1 MKKRI
6 GELNGK
12 PIVIGGENEV
22 TKNEIHYSVV
32 DGIVVL
38 KVRKDD
44 GKLHPVT
51 AAEDDIA
58 TASLMEDEGQI
69 IPDEPVEGIKE
80 VIAKLKELN
89 YEVVVVSTRCATPKG
104 IRAIYA
110 YLNKY
115 GIEVDKVLKEKPP
128 AAVYIDDRAICFNGD
143 CNGLVD
149 KIVNFK
155 NWLGK

>member
-32 DGIVVL
+32 DGIVIL

-51 AAEDDIA
+51 AAEDNIV

-69 IPDEPVEGIKE
+69 IPDEPVEEPAKTSIKP
-80 VIAKLKELN
+80 
-89 YEVVVVSTRCATPKG
+89 S
-104 IRAIYA
+104 
-110 YLNKY
+110 
-115 GIEVDKVLKEKPP
+115 
-128 AAVYIDDRAICFNGD
+128 
-143 CNGLVD
+143 
-149 KIVNFK
+149 KI
-155 NWLGK
+155 LSE

>member
-1 MKKRI
+1 MKKTVVFDFD
-6 GELNGK
+6 G
-12 PIVIGGENEV
+12 VINSYKSGWKGP
-22 TKNEIHYSVV
+22 T
-32 DGIVVL
+32 
-38 KVRKDD
+38 
-44 GKLHPVT
+44 
-51 AAEDDIA
+51 
-58 TASLMEDEGQI
+58 I

-80 VIAKLKELN
+80 VIAKLRELN
-89 YEVVVVSTRCATPKG
+89 YEVVVVSTRCAAPKG